1 MKVLTQIDINSTKEK
16 VWEVITDIENS
27 GHVISGIINI
37 EILNPAEGDLV
48 GLKWRETRKMFG
60 KETQEV
66 MWITHSEKYH
76 YYQTRAESHGAIYVF
91 RLNMTEKSNDIV
103 TLEMS
108 FEGESINLMAKVM
121 SGIFS
126 IFMKKPMKKALEVD
140 LEDIKKYC
148 EAN

>member
-1 MKVLTQIDINSTKEK
+1 MKVSTQIDINSTKEK
-16 VWEVITDIENS
+16 VWSAITDIENS
-27 GHVISGIINI
+27 ANVISGIINI
-37 EILNPAEGDLV
+37 EILHPAEGDLV

-60 KETQEV
+60 KEAQEV

-76 YYQTRAESHGAIYVF
+76 YYQTRAESHGAIYVS
-91 RLNMTEKSNDIV
+91 RLNITEKSNDIV